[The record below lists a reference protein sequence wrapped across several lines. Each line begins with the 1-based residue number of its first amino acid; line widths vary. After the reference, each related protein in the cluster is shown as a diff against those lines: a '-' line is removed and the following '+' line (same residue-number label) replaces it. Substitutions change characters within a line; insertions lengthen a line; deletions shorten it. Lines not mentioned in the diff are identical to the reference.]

1 MDWKTMLFSTVGRIR
16 RRDYWIWSI
25 AAAIVYAVILVGAA
39 IVTGTV
45 GYLDSDEAPLPLFL
59 IQLVLFGPSTWV
71 SICITA
77 KRWHDR
83 GRSAWMYLI
92 LLVPVVGL
100 IWTVIECG
108 LMEGTNGPNDYGP
121 SPKILKA
128 AKAVA

>member
-1 MDWKTMLFSTVGRIR
+1 MNWKTMLFSTAGRIR

-25 AAAIVYAVILVGAA
+25 ASFLVYGAILIGVAVA
-39 IVTGTV
+39 TGTLA
-45 GYLDSDEAPLPLFL
+45 YLESEEPSLPLFL
-59 IQLVLFGPSTWV
+59 TQAALIGPSTWI

-100 IWTVIECG
+100 IWTIVECG
-108 LMEGTNGPNDYGP
+108 LLSGTTGHNRYGP
-121 SPKILKA
+121 SPRLIRPRHA
-128 AKAVA
+128 AV